1 MNHYDVFNGDAD
13 GICALQQLR
22 LARPRASVLVTGLK
36 RDIALL
42 QRVPAQRGDSV
53 TVLDVSLARNR
64 AALEQLLARGVRVEY
79 FDHHHA
85 DALPD
90 HPGLRLFIDTAPGVC
105 TSMLVD
111 RHLGGARR
119 EWAVVGAFGDNL
131 PQAAEALAR
140 AAGLPEADV
149 EPLRELGEALN
160 YNAYG
165 DSESDVLL
173 PPAAVFERVRPHASP
188 RAFLREDPLGAALA
202 ARRREDLARAQA
214 LAPAER
220 LAGATVYLLPD
231 EAWAR
236 RVQGAFA
243 NVLGR
248 HAPGHAHAV
257 LRCVGPG
264 AFMVN
269 VRAPQR
275 APRGADALCLRFPGG
290 GGRAAAAG
298 IDRLP
303 RERLGEFLAALAAAW
318 PQAA

>member
-149 EPLRELGEALN
+149 EPLRELGEA
-160 YNAYG
+160 
-165 DSESDVLL
+165 
-173 PPAAVFERVRPHASP
+173 
-188 RAFLREDPLGAALA
+188 
-202 ARRREDLARAQA
+202 
-214 LAPAER
+214 
-220 LAGATVYLLPD
+220 
-231 EAWAR
+231 
-236 RVQGAFA
+236 
-243 NVLGR
+243 
-248 HAPGHAHAV
+248 
-257 LRCVGPG
+257 
-264 AFMVN
+264 
-269 VRAPQR
+269 
-275 APRGADALCLRFPGG
+275 
-290 GGRAAAAG
+290 
-298 IDRLP
+298 
-303 RERLGEFLAALAAAW
+303 
-318 PQAA
+318 